1 MFKRLKKIDWRKGGS
16 FLEFAVISV
25 LLLSLLL
32 VIIGLFIKRFTVERC
47 DMYADAIARDLVT
60 CTSLDEAKDK
70 ANDELSYF
78 EIPYV
83 ENMSVTVDY
92 ALGSRQEWKKGNYIV
107 VSFTGEISSVST
119 LTKTTYNA
127 DVMKMIENSNMT
139 P

>member
-1 MFKRLKKIDWRKGGS
+1 MFKRLEKIDWRKGSS